1 MTIINELVIE
11 FVLLTLTVSLVISI
25 IIILKSKTRLDEWER
40 RIFISVFF
48 FIVSEL
54 SGFISDV
61 LIQQLARITFIVSLL
76 YALMYV
82 FTFEKTIRD
91 LEKRRMEFISDLSE
105 MEDLSELQEVVQKE
119 LKKN

>member
-1 MTIINELVIE
+1 MTLVGELVIE
-11 FVLLTLTVSLVISI
+11 FVLLTLTLSLVISI
-25 IIILKSKTRLDEWER
+25 IVILKSKTRFNEWER

-54 SGFISDV
+54 SGFINDV

-82 FTFEKTIRD
+82 FTFEKTIHD
-91 LEKRRMEFISDLSE
+91 LEKRRIEFIRNLSE
-105 MEDLSELQEVVQKE
+105 MKDVSELQEVVNNE